1 MKHIERIFHKDS
13 RAIGPEWSQQQE
25 TIDCCSFQYFQPC
38 QVTRD
43 AKQHCQSY
51 LAKNTLFSICGIVQL
66 GSLNVFSCSEYF
78 KVVVNLGLGI
88 WCHKGLPSSSM
99 GLLSS
104 LSNMGSH
111 NHTHEGQTLAS
122 LSTGPP
128 STIADDNDSAPGID
142 DEVERKGDSSFL
154 PIKVTFLQQFYQQN
168 VGY

>member
-111 NHTHEGQTLAS
+111 NHTHGCLLLNPRA
-122 LSTGPP
+122 
-128 STIADDNDSAPGID
+128 
-142 DEVERKGDSSFL
+142 K
-154 PIKVTFLQQFYQQN
+154 LQQASALDLLLQQLMTMT
-168 VGY
+168 VPLAQMMKLKGRVTAVSCQSR